1 MDYKLYVEQY
11 PNGNSCYMLFNDLK
25 ISKKDGKNDV
35 RYTMC
40 NDYNINIRR
49 YLNILSDK
57 YILVQYHYLIY
68 IIYQL
73 YPLSLSFPP
82 ISYLF
87 ILTQTQYLLQYPNR
101 LDSKDV
107 YTKIS
112 IETC

>member
-49 YLNILSDK
+49 YLNILRDK

-68 IIYQL
+68 NNLPII
-73 YPLSLSFPP
+73 PIITFLSSNFIFIYFDSNT
-82 ISYLF
+82 ISP
-87 ILTQTQYLLQYPNR
+87 T
-101 LDSKDV
+101 
-107 YTKIS
+107 IS
-112 IETC
+112 Q